1 MNAYHFF
8 LTKIDIKE
16 YHMINR
22 TQSLIGFFAIL
33 LMAFSFSVHA
43 GSVKNLFQNNN
54 DPYSGNRH
62 GKITIVEFFDYQ
74 CSHCISMAPAL
85 SAIIEANPDVRIV
98 YKEFPIRGDISNF
111 ASRAALAANKQ
122 GKYEQFHNALL
133 KTNLDLTQQT
143 ILDIAK
149 TSGLN
154 LAKLQKDMDSP
165 NVYNQLSDNA
175 KLAQEKQVT
184 GTPAFFIGKTN
195 AENDND
201 IRFILGEMSQSEL
214 QEAINNAKKS

>member
-1 MNAYHFF
+1 MTKYIKSFF
-8 LTKIDIKE
+8 
-16 YHMINR
+16 
-22 TQSLIGFFAIL
+22 GFFTTFLIIL
-33 LMAFSFSVHA
+33 SCSAQA
-43 GSVKNLFQNNN
+43 GSVKNLFQNSN

-62 GKITIVEFFDYQ
+62 GKVTIVEFFDYQ
-74 CSHCISMAPAL
+74 CSHCITMAPVL
-85 SAIIEANPDVRIV
+85 SAIIKANPDVRVV

-122 GKYEQFHNALL
+122 GKYDQFHNALL

-143 ILDIAK
+143 ILDIAS

-165 NVYNQLSDNA
+165 SVYKQLSDNA
-175 KLAQEKQVT
+175 RIAQEKRIT
-184 GTPAFFIGKTN
+184 GTPAFFIGKTS

-201 IRFILGEMSQSEL
+201 VNFVLGEMSQSEL
-214 QEAINNAKKS
+214 QEAIDKTKKS